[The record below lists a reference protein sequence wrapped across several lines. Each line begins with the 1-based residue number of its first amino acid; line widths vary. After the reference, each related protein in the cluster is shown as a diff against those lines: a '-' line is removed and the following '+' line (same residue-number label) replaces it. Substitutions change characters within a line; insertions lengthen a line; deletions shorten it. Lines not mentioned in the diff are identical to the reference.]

1 MQPQAELLVDA
12 RYGTGESPVWHVG
25 EQALYWVDIPARAL
39 WRWDAA
45 SGQLSSWLAPE
56 MLACI
61 AWGGRAGRWA
71 DGCAGLWLGFGRGR
85 RCGERVDLGVGH
97 GKAGQRNSHGGGRG
111 FQTPM
116 VRLHDA
122 TR

>member
-12 RYGTGESPVWHVG
+12 RHGTGESPVWHVG

-39 WRWDAA
+39 WRWDSA

-61 AWGGRAGRWA
+61 AWGGFR
-71 DGCAGLWLGFGRGR
+71 CAAPALN
-85 RCGERVDLGVGH
+85 VGH
-97 GKAGQRNSHGGGRG
+97 CLSYFA
-111 FQTPM
+111 
-116 VRLHDA
+116 
-122 TR
+122 